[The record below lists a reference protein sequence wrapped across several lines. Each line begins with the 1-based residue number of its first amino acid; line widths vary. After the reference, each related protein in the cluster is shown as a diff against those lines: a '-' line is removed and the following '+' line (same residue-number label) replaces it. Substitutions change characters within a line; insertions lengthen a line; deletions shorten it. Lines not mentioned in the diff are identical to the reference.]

1 MKDAEYT
8 IRLASA
14 KDIEQIAKLYIKSW
28 QKTYKGLLNQEYLD
42 GLTVK
47 KLSKRWGDYIL
58 EERHGIFVAVC
69 GEQLLGFGAF
79 KPYHRIDDCIYIES
93 LHVDESC
100 HGKGIGSS
108 IIDRIRAVGIAEN
121 YGKMAVCLVKGND
134 NARNVY
140 VKLGASHYRDKVDD
154 FTGEIT
160 YSEIMTWELPKKG

>member
-1 MKDAEYT
+1 M
-8 IRLASA
+8 
-14 KDIEQIAKLYIKSW
+14 
-28 QKTYKGLLNQEYLD
+28 
-42 GLTVK
+42 
-47 KLSKRWGDYIL
+47 
-58 EERHGIFVAVC
+58 
-69 GEQLLGFGAF
+69 LGFGAF